1 MAKDKTEK
9 GNAVV
14 RECNIKFD
22 GSGDGVSSISLS
34 GDTVLRAEASHIY
47 IWWKSF
53 PDIHLLESEGV
64 ERERCWTYRRGK
76 SKKIFY

>member
-47 IWWKSF
+47 I
-53 PDIHLLESEGV
+53 
-64 ERERCWTYRRGK
+64 
-76 SKKIFY
+76 